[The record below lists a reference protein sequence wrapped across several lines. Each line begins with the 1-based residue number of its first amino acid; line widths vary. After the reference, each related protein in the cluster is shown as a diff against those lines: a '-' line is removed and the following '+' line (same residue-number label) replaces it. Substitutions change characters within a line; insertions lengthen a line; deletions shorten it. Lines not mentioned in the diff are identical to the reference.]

1 MNRLIYMIMRR
12 EHLPFCKA
20 IELIDRLNEQD
31 VLDVYVENAF
41 NISLEEIIQ
50 CN

>member
-1 MNRLIYMIMRR
+1 MIMRR
-12 EHLPFCKA
+12 EHLPFCKV

-31 VLDVYVENAF
+31 VLDVYVEDAF
-41 NISLEEIIQ
+41 NMSLEEIIQ